1 VIGIGSGAHIAAIF
15 EEILAASE
23 VAEETMRD
31 LRRQMHIR

>member
-1 VIGIGSGAHIAAIF
+1 VIDIRLGAHIAAIF

-31 LRRQMHIR
+31 LIRKMHIR